1 MTDTW
6 YYAVD
11 HQRHGPVQA
20 EDLVRL
26 FQAGRVLPG
35 TPVWQEGMGD
45 WRPLADVAQ
54 AIGLHVLPPP
64 LPPAPARAHAV
75 APPVRR
81 GMHWIWIVL
90 LVLAGLSVPVLAIL
104 AAIALPAYN
113 DYVARAGVTQ
123 ILVETAPARQRIA
136 ESVAAGAC
144 PQAGPGIDATGEA
157 GDAVGAALAPLR
169 ARDEVGAVRAG
180 IGTTGE
186 CELEVRFGP
195 ASEGRLAG
203 TRILWSLDKKGGWH
217 CSSDAPSA
225 LLPSECRN

>member
-20 EDLVRL
+20 DDLVRL
-26 FQAGRVLPG
+26 YQAGRILPG

-45 WRPLADVAQ
+45 WRPLADFAQ
-54 AIGLHVLPPP
+54 TLGLHALPPP
-64 LPPAPARAHAV
+64 LPAAAGPSA
-75 APPVRR
+75 APPARR

-90 LVLAGLSVPVLAIL
+90 LVLAGLSVPVLGIL

-113 DYVARAGVTQ
+113 DYVARSGVAGL
-123 ILVETAPARQRIA
+123 LVETEPARQRIA
-136 ESVAAGAC
+136 ESVAAGTC
-144 PQAGPGIDATGEA
+144 PQAGPALDATGQA
-157 GDAVGAALAPLR
+157 GDALADVLAPLR
-169 ARDEVGAVRAG
+169 AREEVGAVRAG
-180 IGTTGE
+180 TGTTGE

-195 ASEGRLAG
+195 AAERRLAG

-225 LLPSECRN
+225 LLPTHCRN